1 MVQINYNLYRY
12 FFAVME
18 HGTISQAAKELGCS
32 QPTVTYS
39 LQTLAKDL
47 GTALF
52 VVGRHGVEPT
62 PNAIALHQALKPYY
76 VGFTQVVTNFT
87 RSV

>member
-18 HGTISQAAKELGCS
+18 NGTISQAAKKLGCS

-39 LQTLAKDL
+39 LQALAKDL
-47 GTALF
+47 GTTLF

-62 PNAIALHQALKPYY
+62 STAAALYRALQPYY
-76 VGFTQVVTNFT
+76 RGFNQVVTAFT